1 MQVVLEPGG
10 GICARREH
18 GMHGIDTA
26 QPAGLRA
33 GGAKRDAERNDLP
46 CAHVPGR
53 SRDPLWRDVV
63 QGSQFVILP
72 PLAPVAARER
82 QLLDVA
88 LGLRTDMPTMDCH
101 TCCPSF
107 PRCPFAARTM
117 RPLDAAREHPL

>member
-1 MQVVLEPGG
+1 MQVVLEPSR

-18 GMHGIDTA
+18 GMHGIDAA

-46 CAHVPGR
+46 CAHVLGR

-72 PLAPVAARER
+72 PSAPVAACESH
-82 QLLDVA
+82 LLDVV
-88 LGLRTDMPTMDCH
+88 LGLRTDMRTMD
-101 TCCPSF
+101 
-107 PRCPFAARTM
+107 
-117 RPLDAAREHPL
+117 